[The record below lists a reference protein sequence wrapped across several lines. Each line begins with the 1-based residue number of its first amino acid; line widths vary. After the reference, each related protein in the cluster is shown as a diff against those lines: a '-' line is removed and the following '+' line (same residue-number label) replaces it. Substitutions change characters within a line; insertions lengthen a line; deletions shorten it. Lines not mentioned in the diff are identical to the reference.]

1 VRVLLFGPP
10 ASGKGTQAELLVRRM
25 AIVQVATG
33 DILRA
38 ELAAGSA
45 LGRAARV
52 YMDRGD
58 LVPDAL
64 IIEMIA
70 ERLLRPD
77 CATGFLLD
85 GFPRTVPQAEA
96 LEVLLSSLSMTLDRV
111 CYLDVPAEALVR
123 RAGRR
128 RTCPTCGRS
137 YTRGPRGGLPAGCHA
152 DGSPLVVRDDDSPRA
167 VRRRLEVYLQHTLPV
182 LDFYRRRGIVTRI
195 DGTGTTEVV
204 GQRILEALLQARTT
218 GLAEPGPSGGLL
230 TRLVLEGKVQSSA
243 EAGDL
248 AVLDRE
254 VKARHLGDSEI
265 A

>member
-1 VRVLLFGPP
+1 VRLLLFGPP

-38 ELAAGSA
+38 ELHAGSA

-58 LVPDAL
+58 LVPDGL

-77 CATGFLLD
+77 CASGFLLD

-111 CYLDVPAEALVR
+111 CYLDVPTEALVR

-137 YTRGPRGGLPAGCHA
+137 YTRGPRGGIPAGCHA
-152 DGSPLVVRDDDSPRA
+152 DGSPLVVRDDDTPRA
-167 VRRRLEVYLQHTLPV
+167 VRRRLEVYLEHTLPV

-195 DGTGTTEVV
+195 DGTGTTEAV
-204 GQRILEALLQARTT
+204 GQRILEALLKARAT
-218 GLAEPGPSGGLL
+218 AVQPARNGGLL
-230 TRLVLEGKVQSSA
+230 PGLVLEGQVQSSA
-243 EAGDL
+243 EGGDL

-254 VKARHLGDSEI
+254 VKSRHLGDAEI

>member
-1 VRVLLFGPP
+1 
-10 ASGKGTQAELLVRRM
+10 M

-45 LGRAARV
+45 LGRAARG

-77 CATGFLLD
+77 CAKGFLLD

-96 LEVLLSSLSMTLDRV
+96 LETLLSSLAMTLDRV
-111 CYLDVPAEALVR
+111 CYLDVPTEALVR

-128 RTCPTCGRS
+128 LICSSCGRS
-137 YTRGPRGGLPAGCHA
+137 YTRGPRGGVPAGCHV
-152 DGSPLVVRDDDSPRA
+152 DGSPLVVRDDDRPGA
-167 VRRRLEVYLQHTLPV
+167 VRRRLDVYLEHTLPV
-182 LDFYRRRGIVTRI
+182 LGFYRTRGIVARI
-195 DGTGTTEVV
+195 DGTGTTEAVS
-204 GQRILEALLQARTT
+204 QRVLEALLARP
-218 GLAEPGPSGGLL
+218 AVVRPGATRNAAVLP
-230 TRLVLEGKVQSSA
+230 RLVLEGEVQASA

-248 AVLDRE
+248 AVLDRQVE
-254 VKARHLGDSEI
+254 SRHFGDSEI